1 MEVQSQ
7 SEQGWLMPIV
17 HFSDPLTLIA
27 LGGWSIGRG
36 GALGEHFF
44 ILLGGWSIRPRSS
57 SIFFHFFLT
66 LHTLPTS
73 PSPPLLPSPYLPLTP
88 SPSLPPLSFFSHS
101 LEGWSFGKGGAL
113 GEHFFLEG
121 WSIRRAF
128 FFWEGG
134 ALGEHLFLGDVEH

>member
-1 MEVQSQ
+1 
-7 SEQGWLMPIV
+7 MPIV

-57 SIFFHFFLT
+57 SICFHFFLT

-73 PSPPLLPSPYLPLTP
+73 PSPPLLPSPSLPLPTSP
-88 SPSLPPLSFFSHS
+88 SFPPPSLPLSLSPSLWRDGALGRME
-101 LEGWSFGKGGAL
+101 LWEGWSIRRAFFWEGWSIRQAFFSGRGGAL
-113 GEHFFLEG
+113 GEHFFLG
-121 WSIRRAF
+121 R
-128 FFWEGG
+128 
-134 ALGEHLFLGDVEH
+134 VEH